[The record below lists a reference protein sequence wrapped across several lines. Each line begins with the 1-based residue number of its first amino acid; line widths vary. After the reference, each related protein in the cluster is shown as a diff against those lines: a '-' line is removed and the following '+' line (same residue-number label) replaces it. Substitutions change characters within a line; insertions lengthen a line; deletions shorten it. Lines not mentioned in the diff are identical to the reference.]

1 MGATTRG
8 GSTEGRWMVA
18 VWRVAEVVWVVME
31 CARGG
36 DARGKVARTGRGVAN
51 ARAREGRRR

>member
-1 MGATTRG
+1 MRG
-8 GSTEGRWMVA
+8 GSTEGRWMAA

-51 ARAREGRRR
+51 AGAREGRRR